1 MSSDATKVP
10 GLHGNAPDYQDFY
23 SRNQAAPGQGMPRQA
38 NATVVPGMNSM
49 APRVEEQQQQN
60 PMAANN
66 QTVPVVGFLYSISRQ
81 GFGEYWP
88 LHIGSNKIGRSA
100 DNDVVLGELTVT
112 DRHAS
117 LNIKQLKSTG
127 KLLASIRDDGSKNGL
142 YVNDEEL
149 DYDQHPVK
157 NHDIITIGNNY
168 KLLLILIDAKDMGL
182 SIAEDFQPVAV
193 EAPQP
198 AFDQNFPG
206 LPNPDDTG
214 SLYSSSN
221 RVENGTVAM
230 DGSSPVTSGR
240 TRFL

>member
-1 MSSDATKVP
+1 MSADATKVP
-10 GLHGNAPDYQDFY
+10 GMQGNAPDYQDFY
-23 SRNQAAPGQGMPRQA
+23 SRRQNVPGQAVNP
-38 NATVVPGMNSM
+38 NATVVPGMNKF
-49 APRVEEQQQQN
+49 APGVEQQTPAVATKQS
-60 PMAANN
+60 
-66 QTVPVVGFLYSISRQ
+66 VPVVGFLYSISRQ

-149 DYDQHPVK
+149 DYDVHTVK

-168 KLLLILIDAKDMGL
+168 KLLLILIDAQDMGL
-182 SIAEDFQPVAV
+182 SIAEDFQPVV
-193 EAPQP
+193 EEEESAMSG
-198 AFDQNFPG
+198 ADFPPMPG
-206 LPNPDDTG
+206 NPGTD

-230 DGSSPVTSGR
+230 DGSAPVSSGR

>member
-10 GLHGNAPDYQDFY
+10 GLGNQGPDYQDFY
-23 SRNQAAPGQGMPRQA
+23 NRPQAAPGQGMPRQTPKG
-38 NATVVPGMNSM
+38 TVVPGMNNVY
-49 APRVEEQQQQN
+49 APQVQEQQ
-60 PMAANN
+60 PMAAAVPS
-66 QTVPVVGFLYSISRQ
+66 VPVVGFLYSISRQ
-81 GFGEYWP
+81 GVGEYWP
-88 LHIGSNKIGRSA
+88 LHVGSNKIGRSA

-127 KLLASIRDDGSKNGL
+127 KLLASIRDDGSKNGI

-149 DYDQHPVK
+149 DYDMHPVK

-168 KLLLILIDAKDMGL
+168 KLLLILIDAQDMGL
-182 SIAEDFQPVAV
+182 SVAENFQPVAV
-193 EAPQP
+193 EAEVPVGG
-198 AFDQNFPG
+198 DFPPMPG
-206 LPNPDDTG
+206 AGDTG
-214 SLYSSSN
+214 SLYSSAN